1 MLTQLNPFLINLVK
15 SFYLFKTGFY
25 LSKQPSLNVRKFMSS
40 KAKKGKKKPKS
51 VNDVSKSKDTLTN
64 KKIHAY
70 FTNEEIAEIKSIMK
84 TKDVTG
90 VPFAIAATLLYKPD
104 LLKKL
109 LKDGF
114 NVNQTGQNN
123 MTALMWAV
131 KHKYLDIV
139 DYLLTNGADPTIKTD
154 SGDNVLILALE
165 HKLWDEQS
173 MINLWKAVKKVSFI
187 DVNFTS
193 KNGHN
198 MLHMCVRREWEQLLK
213 LLLNEKPDVDAGNS
227 NGVTPLMLACFRN
240 NISIIT
246 TLINA
251 GADILKEDNHGRMT
265 LCYAI
270 SSCMKVSKP
279 PFPATEKI
287 ITELKNKSSL
297 ENYLKRRLELI
308 IATAKKS
315 EISCATAEMLIKIVQ
330 FAVQYMEEGI
340 PTFLECDVFA
350 QLLEIITSRL
360 DNSAIVK
367 FLLEV
372 CEEILFY
379 NEQCVGYKV
388 ELGNKLVEGFYAS
401 GLVDNVLEVLR
412 KQSEEAKIAFK
423 VLLLGF
429 NNDER
434 WEKTMRDNSDVLSP
448 LLNDPQNLDEDESR
462 AKILKNKKRKL
473 KKVFEN
479 LDVVAQPFVDSSD
492 KNSEEKKKSEN
503 GVNFS
508 KKSRRR
514 SKTIKA
520 KLTKMKSAELTK
532 RLNLN
537 GKKLNQRPSKQNL
550 NNKVGPNGE
559 IEFLLKPTDT
569 FEGRNPIVTS
579 LRHLLKIDV
588 DTFEKKKI
596 EQDVHPHWKKE
607 ILTMSQV
614 DISKYFPLDQDKLA
628 KAVNY
633 LKESTCQK
641 YNLNINRSL
650 NIIID
655 YLKQLVQLIVRKY
668 REHWENDRISG
679 TCSCLDINEHVPWL
693 FNQHLRNLESREKH
707 MLQELQKTFDQLIK
721 SVKELAHKDVSHCL
735 KALNQIETSILNYEI
750 RGIKVLSYVTGM
762 ETFTLK
768 YKTMN
773 PKVDTTFVLNHVQN
787 VVNNLE
793 EARNDIEIEVTDEVD
808 DVSFVES
815 YKSETPIELFFRELS
830 QVGEPDPKNK
840 RKEIEAKLNTIANG
854 FHLINSIMA
863 LCDDDSSEQK
873 FYRIADL
880 MYPLRGT
887 YQKPQSYPEISEYMP
902 KRLKSQISS
911 LQNCNSFQKLLG
923 GEIRI
928 ATKER
933 RVNYIISAG
942 VNFTAVELGLD
953 INSQPLAVKRIPRES
968 WVGKMVKTLAEPLLG
983 LMDNHVLHYFAC
995 EYEGNELILAT
1006 PLCKWTLGQYIQL
1019 LRHSTASTVPN
1030 LTGLQLVKQFLA
1042 GLMVLHKC
1050 EMPIV
1055 HGNLKPSNIFID
1067 FNGLVKIAEFGIHK
1081 ALYKIIE
1088 APKSSLIWFAKETL
1102 DIYKNSSIVD
1112 CTLKSDIQVA
1122 GMLIFYILSF
1132 GKHPF
1137 GCDTDEILKNIQG
1150 GAPRLNIKHLEMK
1163 DLLSWMMASDINE
1176 RPNIEQVL
1184 AHPFFWSHDHKWSF
1198 ILCCSG
1204 INDTGYI
1211 LPLNIDKLHRSI
1223 DAYASFYIKL
1233 EWHEE
1238 IAKAFPSV
1246 GITEYNNVVGL
1257 LNFIK
1262 NCHDH
1267 QAERELTVS
1276 DLSCVILSLFPALPV
1291 ALYRALQNTN
1301 WFRHPVFIPFCQL
1314 F

>member
-1 MLTQLNPFLINLVK
+1 
-15 SFYLFKTGFY
+15 
-25 LSKQPSLNVRKFMSS
+25 MSS

-51 VNDVSKSKDTLTN
+51 INDVTKSKDTLTN

-70 FTNEEIAEIKSIMK
+70 FTNEEITELKSIMK
-84 TKDVTG
+84 MKDVVG
-90 VPFAIAATLLYKPD
+90 VPFVIAATLLYKLD
-104 LLKKL
+104 LMKKL
-109 LKDGF
+109 LKDGY

-123 MTALMWAV
+123 MTALLWAI
-131 KHKYLDIV
+131 KYKYLDIV
-139 DYLLTNGADPTIKTD
+139 DYLLNNGADPTIKTD

-173 MINLWKAVKKVSFI
+173 MINLWKSVKKISFI
-187 DVNFTS
+187 DVNFTN

-198 MLHMCVRREWEQLLK
+198 MLHMCVRRDWEQLLK
-213 LLLNEKPDVDAGNS
+213 LLLTEKPDIDAGNS

-240 NISIIT
+240 NITIIT
-246 TLINA
+246 ILINA

-270 SSCMKVSKP
+270 SSCMKVNKP
-279 PFPATEKI
+279 PFLATEKI
-287 ITELKNKSSL
+287 ITELKKKSSL
-297 ENYLKRRLELI
+297 ENYLHRRVELI
-308 IATAKKS
+308 IATAKRS

-330 FAVQYMEEGI
+330 FAVHYMEEGI
-340 PTFLECDVFA
+340 SIFLGCDIFA

-388 ELGNKLVEGFYAS
+388 ELSNKLVEGFYES
-401 GLVDNVLEVLR
+401 GLVDIVLEVLR
-412 KQSEEAKIAFK
+412 KQNEEAKIAFN
-423 VLLLGF
+423 VLILGF
-429 NNDER
+429 TNNER
-434 WEKTMRDNSDVLSP
+434 WEKNMKKNTDVLLP
-448 LLNDPQNLDEDESR
+448 LLNDYQNINEDENR

-473 KKVFEN
+473 KKVFESV
-479 LDVVAQPFVDSSD
+479 DVVSQPSVDTTD
-492 KNSEEKKKSEN
+492 KNSEDKKKSDN

-514 SKTIKA
+514 SKAIKA
-520 KLTKMKSAELTK
+520 RLTKMKSAELTK

-537 GKKLNQRPSKQNL
+537 GKKLNQRPSKANL
-550 NNKVGPNGE
+550 NNKIGSNGE

-569 FEGRNPIVTS
+569 FESRNPIVTS
-579 LRHLLKIDV
+579 LRHLLETEIE
-588 DTFEKKKI
+588 TFEKKKV
-596 EQDVHPHWKKE
+596 EQEIHPQWKKE
-607 ILTMSQV
+607 ILSMSRI
-614 DISKYFPLDQDKLA
+614 DISKNFPLDQDKLA
-628 KAVNY
+628 SAVNY

-641 YNLNINRSL
+641 YNLNINRSM

-679 TCSCLDINEHVPWL
+679 NCTCLDINEHVPWL
-693 FNQHLRNLESREKH
+693 FNQHLRNLESREKR
-707 MLQELQKTFDQLIK
+707 MIQELQKNFDQLIK
-721 SVKELAHKDVSHCL
+721 SVKELAHKDVSQCL
-735 KALNQIETSILNYEI
+735 KALNEIESTILNYEI
-750 RGIKVLSYVTGM
+750 RGIKMLSYVIGM

-768 YKTMN
+768 YKTTN
-773 PKVDTTFVLNHVQN
+773 PKVDNNFVLKHVQN
-787 VVNNLE
+787 VVNNHE
-793 EARNDIEIEVTDEVD
+793 EARRDIEFEVIDEVD

-863 LCDDDSSEQK
+863 LCDDDLSQQK
-873 FYRIADL
+873 LYKIADL

-887 YQKPQSYPEISEYMP
+887 YPKPQSYSEISEYMP

-911 LQNCNSFQKLLG
+911 LQNCDSFQKLLG

-928 ATKER
+928 ATKEQ

-953 INSQPLAVKRIPRES
+953 INNQPLAVKRIPRES
-968 WVGKMVKTLAEPLLG
+968 WVGKMVKTLAESLLG
-983 LMDNHVLHYFAC
+983 LIDNHVLHYFAC

-1006 PLCKWTLGQYIQL
+1006 PLCKWTMGQYIQL
-1019 LRHSTASTVPN
+1019 LRHSIVCTVPN
-1030 LTGLQLVKQFLA
+1030 LTGLQLVKQFLT

-1050 EMPIV
+1050 EIPII

-1102 DIYKNSSIVD
+1102 EIYKNSSIVD

-1122 GMLIFYILSF
+1122 GMLIYYMLSY

-1150 GAPRLNIKHLEMK
+1150 GILQLNMKNLDMK
-1163 DLLSWMMASDINE
+1163 DLLLWMMSNDINE

-1184 AHPFFWSHDHKWSF
+1184 AHPFFWSPVQKWSF

-1204 INDTGYI
+1204 INNTGYI

-1223 DAYASFYIKL
+1223 DGYANFYIKL
-1233 EWHEE
+1233 EWHDI
-1238 IAKAFPSV
+1238 IATKFPNV
-1246 GITEYNNVVGL
+1246 VITEYNNVVGL

-1262 NCHDH
+1262 NCHDN
-1267 QAERELTVS
+1267 QEERELTDS
-1276 DLSCVILSLFPALPV
+1276 ELSCAILSLFPTLPV